1 MYRLSV
7 VLTLVLA
14 ALSAAAADTDR
25 AASQVSFGS
34 VVVMR
39 ELVPADA
46 LDGYRAFHLAV
57 IRSQAEQ
64 RARPLVWERHYFGAD
79 GQTTYEEEALARWTP
94 LALDGDPEALSSLGV
109 MYDLGLG
116 VEPDPAR
123 AVRLY
128 RRAAEQGFIPAW
140 NNLGIA
146 YALGRGVARD
156 DTQAVAW
163 LRKAAEHGFAPAQ
176 NTLGVM
182 YLDGRWGLRDDLTG
196 MKWVAS
202 ATKERLFEAPQH
214 NRELF
219 SAYRRGLRYVEG
231 RGVLR
236 DPVEAYKAFA
246 FAAVKGHSEAAQRMA
261 ALTETVER
269 ANMERWARSYFSVP
283 EDELEKQ
290 KELVGKIHHGLCY
303 AFSQNNMAQ
312 AKDILK
318 NSSIRFLGKEL
329 TLEHAYRHLR
339 CSFLNA
345 SDIDLFRVPVE
356 EPTRA
361 ELTGQS
367 LVYYF
372 VREAEDPFLMGKI
385 LMCKRDY
392 GRGCMNVFE
401 HLERR
406 LGFASENPVLTKVL
420 NNYLLLLR
428 SNARTLTHDGEF
440 CRAYLLDDEDTR
452 ACQ

>member
-14 ALSAAAADTDR
+14 ALSVAAADTDR
-25 AASQVSFGS
+25 EASQVSFDS

-64 RARPLVWERHYFGAD
+64 RARSLIWERHYFGAD
-79 GQTTYEEEALARWTP
+79 GQTTYEEALARWMP

-116 VEPDPAR
+116 VEPDQAR

-163 LRKAAEHGFAPAQ
+163 LRKAAEQGFALAR

-182 YLDGRWGLRDDLTG
+182 YLDGGWGLRDDLTG
-196 MKWVAS
+196 VKWVAS

-219 SAYRRGLRYVEG
+219 SAYRRGLRYAEG
-231 RGVLR
+231 RGVPR

-261 ALTETVER
+261 ALTETVEQ

-303 AFSQNNMAQ
+303 AFSDNNMVRVR
-312 AKDILK
+312 KVLK

-345 SDIDLFRVPVE
+345 DNIDLFRVPVE
-356 EPTRA
+356 NPTEA

-401 HLERR
+401 HIEMI
-406 LGFASENPVLTKVL
+406 LGYAAESPVQAEIL
-420 NNYLLLLR
+420 NNYRGLLR
-428 SNARTLTHDGEF
+428 SNARTLTYNGAF
-440 CRAYLLDDEDTR
+440 CRVYLLDEASR
-452 ACQ
+452 ACR